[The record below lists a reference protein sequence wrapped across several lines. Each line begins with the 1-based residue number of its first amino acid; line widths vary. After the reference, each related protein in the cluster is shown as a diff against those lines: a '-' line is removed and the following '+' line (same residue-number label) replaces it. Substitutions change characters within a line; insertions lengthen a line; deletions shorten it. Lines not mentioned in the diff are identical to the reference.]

1 VGVIDTLTAGFDL
14 VRKKPWLIV
23 VPLVVDLGLWL
34 MPRLSIAGLVR
45 EMLTLLGT
53 SAAGSPGVPPNLV
66 EFSQLWQQLAESL
79 DVGQLLAGAS
89 VPPAY
94 LGVPSL
100 PPDGVRSLFGLTR
113 SVIEIRGPFTLLVL
127 AAGLFLAGL
136 LVSTLYLGMLGQSVR
151 DGRVDWASLL
161 RRLPCNWLR
170 LVSAWVLVQVA
181 LLIIGF
187 PLILTLALAAAVL
200 GPLSLLVVSALMFW
214 VVIYVAFVPYGIFL
228 HEDGLLPAVARSVN
242 VVRANFKSTLGLI
255 VLVFVIWFGLTLV
268 FVRLTGTTIG
278 ALVAM
283 AANAFVG
290 TGLTAAMFIF
300 YRERVRAW
308 QAAVTGQR
316 SQA

>member
-1 VGVIDTLTAGFDL
+1 MGVIDTLTAGFDL
-14 VRKKPWLIV
+14 VRRKPWLIV
-23 VPLVVDLGLWL
+23 VPVLLDLGLWL
-34 MPRLSIAGLVR
+34 MPRLSVSALVR
-45 EMLTLLGT
+45 DMLGFLGT
-53 SAAGSPGVPPNLV
+53 SVAGAPGVPPNLLEV
-66 EFSQLWQQLAESL
+66 GQFWQMMGESL
-79 DVGQLLAGAS
+79 DIGVLLAGAS

-113 SVIEIRGPFTLLVL
+113 AVIEIRGPFTLLALV
-127 AAGLFLAGL
+127 AGLFLAGL
-136 LVSTLYLGMLGQSVR
+136 LVSTVYLGMLAQSVR
-151 DGRVDWASLL
+151 DGRVDWMALV
-161 RRLPCNWLR
+161 RGLPRNWLR
-170 LVSAWVLVQVA
+170 LVSAWVFVQVA
-181 LLIIGF
+181 LLIIGL
-187 PLILTLALAAAVL
+187 PLIMTLALAAVVL
-200 GPLSLLVVSALMFW
+200 GPLSLLIVAALMFW

-228 HEDGLLPAVARSVN
+228 HEDGLLQAVARSVS
-242 VVRANFKSTLGLI
+242 VVRANFRSTLGLI
-255 VLVFVIWFGLTLV
+255 ILVSVIWFGLTLV

-290 TGLTAAMFIF
+290 TGLTAAVFIF